1 MSARWASEMERFTR
15 LEGVAA
21 PLMRA
26 NIDTDAIIPSREM
39 KRVSKSGLSDG
50 LFANWRY
57 ADVAAREEDASFV
70 LNQPPYRHAP
80 ILVTGANF
88 GCGSSR
94 EHAVWALHEYGVRC
108 IVAPSFGA
116 IFQSNCVRNG
126 ILPVVL
132 SENEAQAL
140 GALVEAAP
148 GARLA
153 IDLEAQTVTPPGGP
167 ALDFEIADGDR
178 EMLLEGL
185 DMIGVTLKRHAQID
199 AFEAGYRQAGRWR
212 RLDLSGADG
221 AKLEGTTSR

>member
-1 MSARWASEMERFTR
+1 MEKFTR

-26 NIDTDAIIPSREM
+26 NVDTDAIIPSREM

-57 ADVAAREEDASFV
+57 TDVALRVEDPDFV
-70 LNQPPYRHAP
+70 LNRPAYRAAP
-80 ILVTGANF
+80 ILLAGGNF

-108 IVAPSFGA
+108 IIAPSFGT

-132 SENEAQAL
+132 SEDETQAL
-140 GALVEAAP
+140 AALVGAVP

-153 IDLEAQTVTPPGGP
+153 IDLEARTVTPPGGP
-167 ALDFEIADGDR
+167 VLSFKIADGDR

-185 DMIGVTLKRHAQID
+185 DLIGTTFKRQAQID
-199 AFEAGYRQAGRWR
+199 AFETGYRQTRPWR
-212 RLDLSGADG
+212 RLDLSGADA
-221 AKLEGTTSR
+221 AKLKGTTPP

>member
-1 MSARWASEMERFTR
+1 MEKFVR

-26 NIDTDAIIPSREM
+26 NVDTDAIIPSREM
-39 KRVSKSGLSDG
+39 KKVSKVGLSEG

-57 ADVAAREEDASFV
+57 ADVETRREAPTFV
-70 LNQPPYRHAP
+70 LNRPGYRDAR
-80 ILVTGANF
+80 ILLTGGNF

-116 IFQSNCVRNG
+116 IFQGNCVRNG

-132 SENEAQAL
+132 PEAQGQAL
-140 GALVEAAP
+140 ATAAEAAP
-148 GARLA
+148 GLRLA
-153 IDLEAQTVTPPGGP
+153 VDLEAQTITLPGAEP
-167 ALDFEIADGDR
+167 LTFAIAESDR

-185 DMIGVTLKRHAQID
+185 DMIGVTLKRRAHID
-199 AFEAGYRQAGRWR
+199 AFETAYRQDRPWR
-212 RLDLSGADG
+212 RLDLSGADA
-221 AKLEGTTSR
+221 AKLDGTTPR